1 VRLAGA
7 CSRSGPQGAPPQFR
21 VLAGLKTAQSR
32 PVPRPA
38 PAVHPQPWD
47 RPFLTGIRLLATMP
61 VVGGLASGRMRT
73 PGRWWF
79 VNSPQPQNQL
89 NGPHD
94 NRAACNRLAPPCSEF
109 IDVDLCRVSDLLLI
123 DTGKDASRFKPIPRA
138 GLHGVARAGV
148 AQRRASRPMAN
159 PLETYARQP
168 SFRNRPCRVPRG
180 PVGARNQRAAGSGLN
195 RRKS

>member
-1 VRLAGA
+1 
-7 CSRSGPQGAPPQFR
+7 
-21 VLAGLKTAQSR
+21 
-32 PVPRPA
+32 
-38 PAVHPQPWD
+38 
-47 RPFLTGIRLLATMP
+47 MP

-148 AQRRASRPMAN
+148 AQREHRDQWRTPSKPMLANRHFESAHAAFLAVLSAQEINERP
-159 PLETYARQP
+159 
-168 SFRNRPCRVPRG
+168 VRG
-180 PVGARNQRAAGSGLN
+180 
-195 RRKS
+195 